1 MNFKKFALG
10 LRFAVSEHEPHE
22 SAFFWSL
29 LFAHLPTAVTE
40 GLQLHGIVD
49 TCADREP
56 ENAYV
61 CVFSNASIK
70 RGKRLFQVIQ
80 ADSHLCSYL
89 TVYRPYVQTNKL
101 ETYPEAEYLGK
112 VQEDGCVTGGD
123 VRYSSMRFNGKQMPR
138 LRSSKRLCVLLAPDS
153 FKGTITS
160 AEVTRHLSRAVYRH
174 MPLATVVPCLTAD
187 GGEGTMDA
195 IICPR
200 DGRYATC
207 AAHDCLGEPINAR
220 YGVLPD
226 QTIVIEAA
234 TTCGFREQGRKR
246 DIMRA
251 TSFGLGE
258 MIAHVLDHGYRKIE
272 IALGGTAIND
282 GGMGMLC
289 ALGVRFLDKAGSPLE
304 GNGEN
309 LIHIASIDLSALHPA
324 IHKATLISLCDVQNP
339 LLGETGSSYVYARQK
354 GASDAQIQVLEQ
366 GMTNYAERTLEATG
380 LDCAGVPGLGAA
392 GGLGYA
398 LHVYCKASVASG
410 IEAVLQES
418 GFLRRLSRASLV
430 ITGEGSF
437 DEQSIQ
443 FGKTVQGILN
453 HCQSRN
459 VPLAIIS
466 GRSEQ
471 GISKLMPVQG
481 WGAITCVHSP
491 ITEKFSR
498 QNAIPLLDEA
508 ADHLFRL
515 LRLGMKLGW
524 KYPILLAEGET
535 RNENG

>member
-1 MNFKKFALG
+1 MNFNKFALG
-10 LRFAVSEHEPHE
+10 LRFAVSEHESHE
-22 SAFFWSL
+22 RAFFWDL
-29 LFAHLPTAVTE
+29 LFTHLPPAVTE
-40 GLQLHGIVD
+40 GLQLHGVVD
-49 TCADREP
+49 TCADSEP

-70 RGKRLFQVIQ
+70 RGKRLFQAIQ

-89 TVYRPYVQTNKL
+89 TVYRPFVQTNKL

-112 VQEDGCVTGGD
+112 VQGDGRVTDGKAS
-123 VRYSSMRFNGKQMPR
+123 YSSMRFCGKLMPR

-207 AAHDCLGEPINAR
+207 SAHDCLGEPLQAR

-234 TTCGFREQGRKR
+234 TTCGFREQDRKR

-251 TSFGLGE
+251 SSFGLGE

-289 ALGVRFLDKAGSPLE
+289 ALGIKFLDKTGKPLT

-309 LIHIASIDLSALHPA
+309 LMRIAAIDLSGLHPG
-324 IHKATLISLCDVQNP
+324 IRKAAMISLCDVQNP
-339 LLGETGSSYVYARQK
+339 LLGATGSSYVYARQK
-354 GASDAQIQVLEQ
+354 GASDAQIELLEH
-366 GMTNYAERTLEATG
+366 GMTNYAQKTLEATG
-380 LDCAGVPGLGAA
+380 MDCAKVSGVGAA
-392 GGLGYA
+392 GGLGFA
-398 LHVYCKASVASG
+398 LNVYCKATIESG
-410 IEAVLQES
+410 IETVLRES
-418 GFLRRLSRASLV
+418 GFLRRLNRTSLV

-443 FGKTVQGILN
+443 FGKTVLGILN

-466 GRSEQ
+466 GRSAE
-471 GISKLMPVQG
+471 GISKLMPVDG

-491 ITEKFSR
+491 ITETLSR

-508 ADHLFRL
+508 ADRLFRL

-524 KYPILLAEGET
+524 KYPILLAEGEI
-535 RNENG
+535 RDENG

>member
-1 MNFKKFALG
+1 
-10 LRFAVSEHEPHE
+10 
-22 SAFFWSL
+22 
-29 LFAHLPTAVTE
+29 
-40 GLQLHGIVD
+40 
-49 TCADREP
+49 
-56 ENAYV
+56 
-61 CVFSNASIK
+61 
-70 RGKRLFQVIQ
+70 
-80 ADSHLCSYL
+80 
-89 TVYRPYVQTNKL
+89 VQTNKL
-101 ETYPEAEYLGK
+101 ETYQSAEYLGR
-112 VQEDGCVTGGD
+112 VQEDGRVADGEVAYG
-123 VRYSSMRFNGKQMPR
+123 SMRFSGKLMPR

-207 AAHDCLGEPINAR
+207 SAHDCLGEPINAR

-234 TTCGFREQGRKR
+234 TTCGFREQGKKR
-246 DIMRA
+246 DIMRSS
-251 TSFGLGE
+251 SFGLGE

-289 ALGVRFLDKAGSPLE
+289 ALGVKFLDNAGQPLE

-309 LIHIASIDLSALHPA
+309 LIRIASVDLCSLHPG
-324 IHKATLISLCDVQNP
+324 ISKATLISLCDVQNP
-339 LLGETGSSYVYARQK
+339 LLGETGSSYIYARQK
-354 GASDAQIQVLEQ
+354 GASDEQIELLER
-366 GMTNYAERTLEATG
+366 GMTNYAKRTQEATG
-380 LDCAGVPGLGAA
+380 QDCAAVPGLGAA

-410 IEAVLQES
+410 IETVLQES
-418 GFLRRLSRASLV
+418 
-430 ITGEGSF
+430 SF

-453 HCQSRN
+453 HCQNRN

-498 QNAIPLLDEA
+498 ENAIPLLDEA
-508 ADHLFRL
+508 ADRLFRL

-524 KYPILLAEGET
+524 KYPILLAEGEI